1 MELDYKSGL
10 KRRFTWNELVNEVV
24 NDPHKIQFPRRRQ
37 YDQFYQSNWYTA
49 FLRNALAQND
59 RQAAARNRAAQNP
72 GGALPP
78 AHAEPMRFHIATPP
92 PPGPL
97 QISDFIIP
105 PQPIPQSGDPLA
117 VGLQSEG
124 FMTPGLFEYP
134 MPTDEQALQGL
145 DEDQDDDP
153 GASSS
158 AGPGVLRRAGRIVG
172 GTAAL
177 GVGAAMAGGRA
188 AMATID
194 GAFDVASGVLE
205 GVEYIASF
213 SSWDPTNPN
222 GGWGYGSAFSP
233 PGSPS
238 PAADLVSPA
247 PVRVTPKRFKS
258 QAEMLDE
265 QVRRSPALSEASTVD
280 YTELP
285 ISTPSP
291 SPGASSSSAAAAGP
305 RNHRPHRQRN
315 TASTRNHRPR

>member
-1 MELDYKSGL
+1 M
-10 KRRFTWNELVNEVV
+10 
-24 NDPHKIQFPRRRQ
+24 H
-37 YDQFYQSNWYTA
+37 
-49 FLRNALAQND
+49 
-59 RQAAARNRAAQNP
+59 
-72 GGALPP
+72 
-78 AHAEPMRFHIATPP
+78 FHIATPP

-97 QISDFIIP
+97 EISDYAIT
-105 PQPIPQSGDPLA
+105 PQPIPQTGDPLA
-117 VGLQSEG
+117 VGLQNEG

-134 MPTDEQALQGL
+134 MPTDEQAMQGL
-145 DEDQDDDP
+145 DEEEGDP
-153 GASSS
+153 GDSGSGS
-158 AGPGVLRRAGRIVG
+158 GSGPGVLRRAGRIVG

-280 YTELP
+280 YTALP

-291 SPGASSSSAAAAGP
+291 SPGASSSSALVAGP
-305 RNHRPHRQRN
+305 RNHRPRGQRN
-315 TASTRNHRPR
+315 TASSRNHRPR